1 MLVFFKED
9 EIKEII
15 SRQQDDNF
23 GDLIRLKRESV
34 SEDTR
39 LNIMKFAPAPKLL
52 AKTPLKRKKTRM
64 RRRASFS

>member
-1 MLVFFKED
+1 LLVFFKED

-23 GDLIRLKRESV
+23 SDLIRLKRESV

-39 LNIMKFAPAPKLL
+39 YNIMKFAPAPKLL
-52 AKTPLKRKKTRM
+52 VKSPRKKKSRI
-64 RRRASFS
+64 RRKASFT